1 MGCLQRRNPSGTVEA
16 TDDEA
21 TSKAHSV
28 SQSARVTS
36 IDAVVTF
43 RGALR
48 TFEADAAQAI
58 LSLDEQTRRALDW
71 LDNEA
76 PAYWRQEIRRCSDLV
91 ARTRSELDTCK
102 MRTVAGQRAACL
114 EEIENFRAA
123 QRRLRQAEEKI
134 EVVRQ
139 WAQRVRRELDDYRGR
154 TMGLRMALERDLPR
168 TFGLMD
174 RIISSLDAYT
184 DRVHQDAQSAAEAP
198 PAPETP

>member
-1 MGCLQRRNPSGTVEA
+1 M
-16 TDDEA
+16 
-21 TSKAHSV
+21 
-28 SQSARVTS
+28 
-36 IDAVVTF
+36 
-43 RGALR
+43 
-48 TFEADAAQAI
+48 
-58 LSLDEQTRRALDW
+58 SLDEQTRRALDW

-91 ARTRSELDTCK
+91 ACTRSELDTCK

-123 QRRLRQAEEKI
+123 QRKLRQAEEKI

-184 DRVHQDAQSAAEAP
+184 DRVRQDTQPAAEGSSCPGDTMRIADLTTGAQP
-198 PAPETP
+198 IA